1 MSIHRRL
8 RMRQMLI
15 ALVSAVCLSAGSA
28 GPAGAQSAAEV
39 NSNLD
44 TLFGDHKPYEQ
55 FFAKLKTAVAD
66 GDKETVASM
75 IDYPFQARISG
86 KAVKIR
92 DQGHFVADYDQI
104 ITSKVKN
111 AVAKQTYET
120 LVANW
125 QGVMI
130 GDGEVWFSGI
140 CNDAACNKSTI
151 RITAIN
157 D

>member
-1 MSIHRRL
+1 MRRE
-8 RMRQMLI
+8 LI
-15 ALVSAVCLSAGSA
+15 ALFSVVCLSVGSA

-44 TLFGDHKPYEQ
+44 SLFGDHKPYEQ
-55 FFAKLKTAVAD
+55 FFTKLKKAVVD
-66 GDKETVASM
+66 GDKDTVASM
-75 IDYPFQARISG
+75 IDYPFQARIEG

-92 DQGHFVADYDQI
+92 DEKHFVADYDQI
-104 ITSKVKN
+104 VTSKVKD

-120 LVANW
+120 LFANW

-130 GDGEVWFSGI
+130 GNGELWFNGI
-140 CNDAACNKSTI
+140 CSDNSCKQQTVKI
-151 RITAIN
+151 IAIN